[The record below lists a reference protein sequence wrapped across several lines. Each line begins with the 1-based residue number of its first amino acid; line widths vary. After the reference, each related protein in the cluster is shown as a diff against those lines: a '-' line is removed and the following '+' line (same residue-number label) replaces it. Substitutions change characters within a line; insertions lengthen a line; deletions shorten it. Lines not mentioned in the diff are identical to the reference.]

1 MRPRGRRAP
10 NPIFARSSLSFSGH
24 LAELER
30 TLEVASNSTNSS
42 STVVVVDNLR
52 AYMQIVD
59 VASILGLHC
68 DISEH
73 AFELFRDCCSATCL
87 RNRSVEALATACLV
101 QAIREAQEPPTL
113 QDSEISIASNVQQ
126 KEIGKVHQDLRRKKK
141 KKKKILGEALQLGQ
155 PINSNSISVH
165 MPRFLV
171 INKCFCTRRNPI
183 SISAAAIYL
192 ACQLEDKRKTQ
203 AEICKITR
211 DKPSVKPIE
220 SLDNAHQQQSKG
232 KEDKHPKFRRPWL
245 FGTANPGDTISEP
258 AKPSTLDFD
267 KQQLDKQQQ
276 QLYDKET
283 LPIYL
288 RRQSQFPS
296 NPSSS
301 SGISTINW
309 TFRPSGSNSGFSTNL
324 PAVHPPKLPPGYAEI
339 RATLVFARDASWLH
353 DKFLIVVLWF
363 IQIYGLIGVTNA
375 IYALLRFILRFYTV
389 SFRMDEIW
397 EKAVET
403 ALGGETEPETT
414 RVLTLDGA
422 VKCAKGL
429 LPRPGI
435 LEKYPNLE
443 HLSIAGVGVSSLD
456 RFPRLGKL
464 QKLVL
469 SDNRI
474 SGGLEFLVRAGL
486 GSLRDLDLSNNR
498 IGLFEDLLPLAELEL
513 VSLDLYKCPVTKM
526 RDYRARVFGLVK
538 SLKYLDKMDA
548 EENEIPES
556 DDEEEEDDDDDEEE
570 GDDGDD
576 GEERRNVISNGR
588 SSEVVV
594 EVDEEESGA
603 DDDDGDER
611 PEVMSNGRNEEDSG
625 ADDEERP
632 EVMSN
637 GHSEGADEEESGA
650 DDDDDGEER
659 PNLMRNGRN
668 EGVVEGDEEESGAD
682 DDDGDERPEVMS
694 NGHSEGVDEEESGA
708 DDDDGDDGDEERPD
722 VMSNGRDE
730 EVVEGDEEESGAD
743 DDDGDDGEERPDV
756 MSNRHGEG
764 VVEGDEEESG
774 ADDDEGDDPEID
786 ADGEVTVTGRQS
798 NELRDEHLNMDEEDD
813 DDDSDEEDDGEEDE
827 YEPDGLLV
835 DDTNEI
841 EEEVS
846 EGEEEMEHRVS
857 GLVANGAQNVL
868 MNIDEEE
875 NDESGEEDEYEPDGL
890 LVDDT
895 HEIEE
900 EDGVEEMDLGVQHG
914 NELLRNILVGE
925 IEHEQEED
933 DDDESWEEE
942 EEEEEEEEHGTG
954 GRAQSMAEAVQVDE
968 EDSDDE
974 VQALVKRIPSIRVAW
989 ISGQLTAI

>member
-1 MRPRGRRAP
+1 
-10 NPIFARSSLSFSGH
+10 
-24 LAELER
+24 
-30 TLEVASNSTNSS
+30 
-42 STVVVVDNLR
+42 
-52 AYMQIVD
+52 
-59 VASILGLHC
+59 
-68 DISEH
+68 
-73 AFELFRDCCSATCL
+73 
-87 RNRSVEALATACLV
+87 
-101 QAIREAQEPPTL
+101 
-113 QDSEISIASNVQQ
+113 
-126 KEIGKVHQDLRRKKK
+126 
-141 KKKKILGEALQLGQ
+141 
-155 PINSNSISVH
+155 
-165 MPRFLV
+165 
-171 INKCFCTRRNPI
+171 
-183 SISAAAIYL
+183 
-192 ACQLEDKRKTQ
+192 
-203 AEICKITR
+203 
-211 DKPSVKPIE
+211 
-220 SLDNAHQQQSKG
+220 
-232 KEDKHPKFRRPWL
+232 
-245 FGTANPGDTISEP
+245 
-258 AKPSTLDFD
+258 
-267 KQQLDKQQQ
+267 
-276 QLYDKET
+276 
-283 LPIYL
+283 
-288 RRQSQFPS
+288 
-296 NPSSS
+296 
-301 SGISTINW
+301 
-309 TFRPSGSNSGFSTNL
+309 
-324 PAVHPPKLPPGYAEI
+324 
-339 RATLVFARDASWLH
+339 
-353 DKFLIVVLWF
+353 
-363 IQIYGLIGVTNA
+363 
-375 IYALLRFILRFYTV
+375 
-389 SFRMDEIW
+389 MDEIW

-548 EENEIPES
+548 EENEIP
-556 DDEEEEDDDDDEEE
+556 
-570 GDDGDD
+570 DGC
-576 GEERRNVISNGR
+576 G
-588 SSEVVV
+588 
-594 EVDEEESGA
+594 GA
-603 DDDDGDER
+603 
-611 PEVMSNGRNEEDSG
+611 
-625 ADDEERP
+625 
-632 EVMSN
+632 
-637 GHSEGADEEESGA
+637 
-650 DDDDDGEER
+650 
-659 PNLMRNGRN
+659 
-668 EGVVEGDEEESGAD
+668 
-682 DDDGDERPEVMS
+682 
-694 NGHSEGVDEEESGA
+694 
-708 DDDDGDDGDEERPD
+708 
-722 VMSNGRDE
+722 
-730 EVVEGDEEESGAD
+730 DEEESGAD

-813 DDDSDEEDDGEEDE
+813 DDDSDEEDE
-827 YEPDGLLV
+827 YEQEDGLIV

-974 VQALVKRIPSIRVAW
+974 VQALYSIASSNLKRKRDEDDDGDSVSNSDDDNA
-989 ISGQLTAI
+989 SDDEDE